1 MQSLAIY
8 FTRSSQLLIFFT
20 ENTTSR
26 LNLPESFFTDRC
38 GEWLTAVL
46 TEASTHKM
54 FTFTAAGLRVQQL
67 ALMLKTQTCDS
78 LSLSKFL
85 CTIVNTNIAKFP
97 ANSAKDC
104 MWGDFHNISCGMEY
118 RAWWN
123 KTTSTLE
130 PPNTQAN
137 TMLSQFVLRNVMK
150 MALAAAHARKDKQQL
165 KPVEVSEI
173 RESEQQALRYVAGYI
188 PYALTRHFK
197 KFNKNT
203 AAVVFV
209 TVLESWGQKTKGITA
224 SSFLH
229 FTQEWVNLV
238 DRGGLIKVHDDVFL
252 FFQRCEQITRNY
264 LNIEFVK
271 SNSDINFK
279 EVIMNALFK
288 FCMRQMGYN
297 NTFSL
302 Q

>member
-1 MQSLAIY
+1 
-8 FTRSSQLLIFFT
+8 
-20 ENTTSR
+20 
-26 LNLPESFFTDRC
+26 
-38 GEWLTAVL
+38 
-46 TEASTHKM
+46 
-54 FTFTAAGLRVQQL
+54 
-67 ALMLKTQTCDS
+67 MLKTQACDS

-224 SSFLH
+224 SSFLQ

-238 DRGGLIKVHDDVFL
+238 DRGGLIKVHDVFL
-252 FFQRCEQITRNY
+252 FF
-264 LNIEFVK
+264 
-271 SNSDINFK
+271 
-279 EVIMNALFK
+279 
-288 FCMRQMGYN
+288 
-297 NTFSL
+297 
-302 Q
+302 

>member
-1 MQSLAIY
+1 MQSFAIY
-8 FTRSSQLLIFFT
+8 FTRSSQLLIFFA

-46 TEASTHKM
+46 TEASTQKM

-85 CTIVNTNIAKFP
+85 CTIFNTNIAKFP

-118 RAWWN
+118 RAWWS
-123 KTTSTLE
+123 KT
-130 PPNTQAN
+130 NTQAN
-137 TMLSQFVLRNVMK
+137 TMLSQIVFRNVMK

-165 KPVEVSEI
+165 KPVEVSKI

-209 TVLESWGQKTKGITA
+209 TVLKSWGQKTKGITA

-238 DRGGLIKVHDDVFL
+238 D
-252 FFQRCEQITRNY
+252 
-264 LNIEFVK
+264 
-271 SNSDINFK
+271 
-279 EVIMNALFK
+279 
-288 FCMRQMGYN
+288 
-297 NTFSL
+297 
-302 Q
+302 

>member
-1 MQSLAIY
+1 MV
-8 FTRSSQLLIFFT
+8 
-20 ENTTSR
+20 E
-26 LNLPESFFTDRC
+26 
-38 GEWLTAVL
+38 
-46 TEASTHKM
+46 
-54 FTFTAAGLRVQQL
+54 
-67 ALMLKTQTCDS
+67 
-78 LSLSKFL
+78 
-85 CTIVNTNIAKFP
+85 
-97 ANSAKDC
+97 
-104 MWGDFHNISCGMEY
+104 
-118 RAWWN
+118 
-123 KTTSTLE
+123 LE

-188 PYALTRHFK
+188 PYALTRHLK

-229 FTQEWVNLV
+229 FTHEWVNLV
-238 DRGGLIKVHDDVFL
+238 DRGGLIKVHHDVFL

-264 LNIEFVK
+264 LNIGFVK

-279 EVIMNALFK
+279 EVIMNALESSSFVCNK
-288 FCMRQMGYN
+288 WDTITSSLSNKPLLNKQLYKRVLQYYTDLRCHAFTRSYMFVQMQN
-297 NTFSL
+297 SVQAARKEKALRRSL
-302 Q
+302 NKD